1 MRITWVILLL
11 AVAVNAEPDSTGTQ
25 PQKPASTRLATKVL
39 TGTIVGAV
47 GCMLGAAL
55 PLSLVEADEPEEE
68 ELFWFNNRDVA
79 TFLGGSLGYVGGAA
93 LGVKKVDPESSF
105 RSALLGSS
113 LGYVAGIALI
123 LGQPAL
129 FPVAVFAPV
138 FGAVAFSGPSPNQ
151 RLSVDGSPARVTARW
166 RF

>member
-1 MRITWVILLL
+1 MRVIWAVLLL
-11 AVAVNAEPDSTGTQ
+11 AVAVKAEPDSTGTQ
-25 PQKPASTRLATKVL
+25 PKEPASPRLVSKVL

-68 ELFWFNNRDVA
+68 ELLWFDNRTVA
-79 TFLGGSLGYVGGAA
+79 VFLGGSLGYVGGVA
-93 LGVKKVDPESSF
+93 LGVKKAGPESSI
-105 RSALLGSS
+105 RSILLGSS
-113 LGYVAGIALI
+113 LGYVAGIALV

-129 FPVAVFAPV
+129 FPVAAFAPV
-138 FGAVAFSGPSPNQ
+138 FGAVAFSGPSTNQ
-151 RLSVDGSPARVTARW
+151 RLSVHGSPARVTARW